1 VLPLGILAH
10 PILKPLSNARGS
22 REPRRKAKVEPCNFP
37 RDPILGGQCAFPLA
51 RVLLEGGQ
59 EGSVRGQGAEEE
71 AVRRDAVSPV
81 IDIAESD
88 REVIAV
94 LL

>member
-1 VLPLGILAH
+1 MLPLGILAH

-59 EGSVRGQGAEEE
+59 EGRFVVKE
-71 AVRRDAVSPV
+71 RRKKQCGGTPCPQ
-81 IDIAESD
+81 
-88 REVIAV
+88 
-94 LL
+94 